1 MTQKE
6 RIELIELPV
15 EEVLQVVS
23 SIQDLVLLADHYN
36 NPPETRD
43 FLTQMSVCTTKLEA
57 IIQRMKKNHLT
68 E

>member
-6 RIELIELPV
+6 RNELIELPA

-43 FLTQMSVCTTKLEA
+43 FLVQMSVCTTKLEA
-57 IIQRMKKNHLT
+57 IIRRMKKNHVT
-68 E
+68 D

>member
-6 RIELIELPV
+6 RDELIELPA
-15 EEVLQVVS
+15 EEVLRVVS

-43 FLTQMSVCTTKLEA
+43 FLIQMSVCTTKLEA
-57 IIQRMKKNHLT
+57 IIQRMKNLAT